1 MPVASQ
7 DDDYVGTRI
16 REHYE
21 LTTKIGSG
29 KIGTVYRAERTN
41 PQLVVACKVIQS
53 QNLKEGWEKE
63 LEKVAALDTIES
75 VVHYR
80 DHGSALDKRNRD
92 FVWVLMD
99 YIDGVN
105 LTEYVERNDP
115 PIDMSF
121 IEGFLQTILA
131 VLHACNRENIQH
143 GDLHE
148 GNILISN
155 PDKRIVGEP
164 RRIFVSDF
172 GYGGSHNQVEPRN
185 DFKQLFS
192 IARMMLRRL
201 TPADLTARD
210 RIMHE
215 KLRVFLEKEILE
227 TDRLQGRFVRNPEI
241 LIRELRKLSVEAEG
255 EAALAARTPG
265 PTGAGDYLTAEAL
278 GNRKDEWANLF
289 VPDFLAAKDLLSQNN
304 TILTGARGCGKT
316 MTFRRMTLF
325 MDQLV
330 GKSSGVV
337 GAEHFVG
344 FYFNCR
350 DLVEAFPWIPKILN
364 EGVQQQIIHLFHLGW
379 FSEICSGLALY
390 KPKRNENFDWLDGFL
405 RGIASSRYRQMPY
418 GTDVLVHVRAFIEN
432 EKERCRVTP
441 LGKLEGLENWP
452 FSRLDFLDLLQSQ
465 LESHLSIFKEMPLF
479 FFLDDF
485 TSPLVGSQVQ
495 RALNQVIFKRRS
507 RMFFKVSTEA
517 SNSFERQD
525 VSGKRLELHQDFGLI
540 DLATESLHE
549 KSDARTE
556 LLERIFK
563 PRIERD
569 SLLHGKDLSLVKLLG
584 HMGVSNNELARRMR
598 DKAHKK
604 ILYQGVE
611 AFEGMWTSDIRIM
624 IQVLVEMLRSSQK
637 EFKRANFSIHP
648 EVQDRALR
656 NAGGEFLEFAVNV
669 EDPGL
674 AESGTPQ
681 KSDNYGRHLLD
692 IVQAYLNISRYE
704 LTKGKIVKNQD
715 QRNPRQAFR
724 LEIID
729 EMDLTQPA
737 LRHYRG
743 LVRWHIFMQDW
754 RGKSVRGVLTQRL
767 YLNRVLIPYGQL
779 TFSSKDNIQMTN
791 ENFIRM
797 LVRPREF
804 QKSWTRGWRG
814 RDHDSISLRVWTK

>member
-1 MPVASQ
+1 VAISSE
-7 DDDYVGTRI
+7 DDNYIGLRI

-21 LTTKIGSG
+21 LKKKIGSG
-29 KIGTVYRAERTN
+29 KIGTVYKAERSN

-53 QNLKEGWEKE
+53 QNLKDGWERE

-80 DHGSALDKRNRD
+80 DHGSALDKKNRN

-99 YIDGVN
+99 YIDGPN
-105 LTEYVERNDP
+105 LTEYLERNDP
-115 PIDMSF
+115 PLDMSF
-121 IEGFLQTILA
+121 IEGFLQTILH
-131 VLHACNRENIQH
+131 VLHACNREDIQH

-155 PDKRIVGEP
+155 PDRRIVGEP

-172 GYGGSHNQVEPRN
+172 GYGGSHNKVEPRN
-185 DFKQLFS
+185 DFRQLFS

-201 TPADLTARD
+201 TPGDLTPRD

-227 TDRLQGRFVRNPEI
+227 TDRLQGAFVRNPEI

-289 VPDFLAAKDLLSQNN
+289 VPEFLAAKDLLSQNN

-325 MDQLV
+325 MDQLI

-337 GAEHFVG
+337 GAEHFIG

-350 DLVEAFPWIPKILN
+350 DLVETFPWIPKTLN
-364 EGVQQQIIHLFHLGW
+364 EGVQQQIIHFFHLGW
-379 FSEICSGLALY
+379 FSEICGGLALC
-390 KPKRNENFDWLDGFL
+390 KPKRNESFEWLDGFL
-405 RGIASSRYRQMPY
+405 RGIAPSRYRQMPY

-432 EKERCRVTP
+432 EKERCRITP
-441 LGKLEGLENWP
+441 MGKFEGFENWP
-452 FSRLDFLDLLQSQ
+452 FARLDFLDLIQSE
-465 LESHLSIFKEMPLF
+465 LESHLSIFKDMPLF

-485 TSPLVGSQVQ
+485 TSPLVVNQVQ
-495 RALNQVIFKRRS
+495 RVLNQVIFKRRS
-507 RMFFKVSTEA
+507 RIFFKVSTEA

-525 VSGKRLELHQDFGLI
+525 LGGKRLELHQDFGLI

-549 KSDARTE
+549 KSEARME

-569 SLLHGKDLSLVKLLG
+569 SALHGKDLSLVKLLG
-584 HMGVSNNELARRMR
+584 HMGMSNNELARRMR
-598 DKAHKK
+598 DRLARKRVQYH
-604 ILYQGVE
+604 GVE

-624 IQVLVEMLRSSQK
+624 IQILVEMLRSSTEQ
-637 EFKRANFSIHP
+637 FKQTNFLINS
-648 EVQDRALR
+648 EVQNRAFR

-674 AESGTPQ
+674 AETSMPQ

-692 IVQAYLNISRYE
+692 IVQAFLDVSRHE
-704 LTKGKIVKNQD
+704 LTKGRIIKNQK
-715 QRNPRQAFR
+715 QSNPRQAFR

-729 EMDLTQPA
+729 AMDLTPAA
-737 LRHYRG
+737 LRHYKG

-791 ENFIRM
+791 EEFIR
-797 LVRPREF
+797 LLTRPRDF
-804 QKSWTRGWRG
+804 AKYWTSSG
-814 RDHDSISLRVWTK
+814 RDHEGPNLRRWTE